1 MKRRDFLLATASSA
15 LVAAHAAAASDA
27 YPATPDAVVR
37 AYCEA
42 DFGGAQTASETWQKL
57 AQYAVWP
64 DAPGWDTFTIVSG
77 YTVSRMRHTTRSARA
92 RVVYD
97 VLGVL
102 EGEVARRT
110 PERPTVIYSLVRRSG
125 RWKIASPQ
133 LDPHVSP
140 KVALRILDGL
150 EHNQYVQPDLEEVRA
165 SRALVESF
173 APAAPPR

>member
-1 MKRRDFLLATASSA
+1 MKRRDFLLATAAAA
-15 LVAAHAAAASDA
+15 LGAAHAAAAA
-27 YPATPDAVVR
+27 EGYPASPDAVVR
-37 AYCEA
+37 AFCEA
-42 DFGGAQTASETWQKL
+42 DFRGAQTASKTWREL

-77 YTVSRMRHTTRSARA
+77 YTVSRVRQTSRSAKV

-125 RWKIASPQ
+125 RWKVASPQ
-133 LDPHVSP
+133 LDPHLSP
-140 KVALRILDGL
+140 KVALQILDGL
-150 EHNQYVQPDLEEVRA
+150 EHNQYVAPDVDKIRA
-165 SRALVESF
+165 SRALVLSM
-173 APAAPPR
+173 ASY

>member
-1 MKRRDFLLATASSA
+1 MRRRNFLLAAASAA
-15 LVAAHAAAASDA
+15 LVGRAAAASDA
-27 YPATPDAVVR
+27 YPAAPDAVVR

-42 DFGGAQTASETWQKL
+42 DFKGMQTASETWHQL

-77 YTVSRMRHTTRSARA
+77 YTVSPARQTSRSAKV

-110 PERPTVIYSLVRRSG
+110 PERPTVFYSLVRRSG

-140 KVALRILDGL
+140 KVALTILDGL
-150 EHNQYVQPDLEEVRA
+150 EHNQYVAPDLDKIRA
-165 SRALVESF
+165 SRAVILPM
-173 APAAPPR
+173 ANY